1 MRDVTK
7 LTASRITL
15 GRLST
20 ALALLSG
27 GGWAGAQTA
36 TSNAAGI
43 SDTALETI
51 VVTAQRR
58 AEDIQTVPI
67 SIQAFTGKQLEE
79 LGVKSS
85 SDIAQFTSN
94 VEIALPSGSGNQ
106 PLISIRGIGLND
118 YDTNNAGPNGVY
130 LDEVY
135 LSSPSAQTFATFD
148 LQGVEVLKGPQGT
161 LYGRNTDGGAINL
174 TTVKPSDEFSSN
186 LHAEYGSYNT
196 ANLEGA
202 VGGPLTSTLDG
213 RFAFDA
219 NHSDGYVHNLLTGDD
234 ENGSNNYAARAMLLY
249 KPIDGLD
256 ILFNV
261 HAGQVNN
268 RPTEYRHIG
277 DFDPASLASP
287 TGPTQCSVAQTYAG
301 QCVDLFGYGTP
312 AKFYDGAYNRQQHLR
327 VTTAGSYVKVTYN
340 LGSLLLTSISAI
352 DYNDKLHPEDTDAS
366 PNRLLEINYGVRST
380 NYSQEFRVSQNA
392 DRYHWVAGLY
402 YLHEKLNQNQ
412 PLFALLDG
420 DAIFG
425 APGALDGIAFRAFD
439 SSEQLTD
446 AYAVFGQGEYRIT
459 DQLKLVLGG
468 RVTDEHKT
476 FHYSGSIQPQE
487 GGEDHFGPVIPLAT
501 DVPEYLSNGAFSW
514 RAGLNYNFTPDIL
527 AYVSA
532 ATGFKSG
539 DFNGSFLSTVPAEID
554 RQLVP
559 VKPEHVKAYE
569 IGIKSMLW
577 DRRLIVDA
585 AAFYNDYRDM
595 QVFVLINDVAGGA
608 GLPLN
613 VLDNAPKAHTQGL
626 DLTVTVKPTTQFSAT
641 LQAGI
646 LQAKLDQ
653 YLSTRDPNLPDYS
666 GNQLPLA
673 PHVSGSVLLE
683 YKVPLGTGILNLQG
697 NANYKSHVFF
707 DTSND
712 PYIQQ
717 GGYWLGN
724 VRAAYDFDK
733 NWEIAAYV
741 HNVANKEY
749 YSDKFDLT
757 STFGF
762 IQAIMGTPRMAGVEF
777 NWRY

>member
-1 MRDVTK
+1 MRDATG
-7 LTASRITL
+7 LGITAAVLIS
-15 GRLST
+15 
-20 ALALLSG
+20 SG
-27 GGWAGAQTA
+27 GMASAL
-36 TSNAAGI
+36 NASDAASI
-43 SDTALETI
+43 SDTELETI

-67 SIQAFTGKQLEE
+67 SIQAFTGKALED

-94 VEIALPSGSGNQ
+94 VEIALPAGAGNQ

-118 YDTNNAGPNGVY
+118 YDSNNAGPNGVY

-161 LYGRNTDGGAINL
+161 LYGRNTNGGAINL

-186 LHAEYGSYNT
+186 LHAEYGTYNT

-219 NHSDGYVHNLLTGDD
+219 NHSDGYVHNLRTGDN
-234 ENGSNNYAARAMLLY
+234 ENGANNYAARAMLLY
-249 KPIDGLD
+249 KPIEGLD
-256 ILFNV
+256 VLFNL

-268 RPTEYRHIG
+268 RPTQYRHIG
-277 DFDPASLASP
+277 TFDPTTLSNPS
-287 TGPTQCSVAQTYAG
+287 GPTKCSVAQTYAG

-340 LGSLLLTSISAI
+340 TGSLLFTSISAI

-392 DRYHWVAGLY
+392 DRYNWVGGLY

-420 DAIFG
+420 DSIVG
-425 APGALDGIAFRAFD
+425 APGAFDGIAFRAFD
-439 SSEQLTD
+439 TSEQTTD

-459 DQLKLVLGG
+459 DQLKLVLGA
-468 RVTDEHKT
+468 RVTDEHKS
-476 FHYSGSIQPQE
+476 FRYSGSIQPQQ
-487 GGEDHFGPVIPLAT
+487 GGQDNFGPVIPLAT
-501 DVPEYLSNGAFSW
+501 DVPEHLSNSAFSW

-539 DFNGSFLSTVPAEID
+539 DFNGSFLSTSPPEIA

-569 IGIKSMLW
+569 VGIKSTLW

-595 QVFVLINDVAGGA
+595 QVFVLINDVPGGA

-613 VLDNAPKAHTQGL
+613 VLDNAPKAHTEGL
-626 DLTVTVKPTTQFSAT
+626 DLTVTVKPTAQFSAT
-641 LQAGI
+641 LQAGV

-653 YLSTRDPNLPDYS
+653 YSSRRDPNVPDYS

-673 PHVSGSVLLE
+673 PHASGSVLLE
-683 YKVPLGTGILNLQG
+683 YKIPVGAGTLNLQG

-724 VRAAYDFDK
+724 LRAAYDFEK

-762 IQAIMGTPRMAGVEF
+762 IQGIMGTPRIAGIEF